1 MADNSRFNLAKAIA
15 AWQRTLEHNRAFLK
29 EDREEL
35 EAHVWDYLE
44 RLQAEGYSDEEAWTQ
59 VMHRM
64 GDYGAVETEY
74 RKVFWV
80 KLRHKQEMLKTYLWE
95 MAMFKNYLK
104 IASRNL
110 IKHRGYTF
118 INVSGLALGM
128 ACCLLILLFVRH
140 ELSYDRY
147 HENSDR
153 TYRVTRE
160 FFDENNTSILH
171 LTRLSFPIAAAM
183 EMELPEVERAVRVWT
198 DGGLVS
204 YEDRHFDEDGFAFAD
219 PAFFE
224 VFSLP
229 LLKGDQATVLT
240 EPNTILVSEAMAT
253 KYFGPADPI
262 GKTLV
267 LYGQVEMRVDGVF
280 ENLPDNTHLDF
291 NFLAS
296 HNTLDGWFSEERRN
310 HWGSFNGHA
319 TYILLAEGAQA
330 SALQAKLPGFLR
342 SHLAAENNSIDFL
355 QLQALTDIHLRSNF
369 SSDDGT
375 QGSITY
381 VYMFSAI
388 ALFVLLIACFN
399 FMNLATARSANR
411 TREVGMR
418 KVLGAYRSQ
427 LVNQFLGESTLL
439 ALVAMVLAVLLTL
452 AVLPAFNSFTGKA
465 LVLFGSVEHTLAL
478 GALMLVLAVSVGV
491 VAGSYP
497 ALFLSAFRPA
507 AVLKG
512 ATGGS
517 WRSRF
522 RTVLV
527 VAQFSISV
535 VLLIGMGIVSQQL
548 DFIQNKRLG
557 LQTEQRIVLPMT
569 TEMRRDFRAVRDQLL
584 THPNIQSV
592 TASTLVPGGRLVD
605 HIGAKAEVNGAL
617 NDITLSLNPVDHDF
631 LDVYGMDLAAGRTF
645 SKDLASDSTQAF
657 VLNETAVQL
666 AGWSS
671 AEAALGQSFTLEGN
685 SGFRRPGQVIGV
697 VKDFHFESLHE
708 EISPLVMFVMPQRYR
723 SVTVKVAAANMN
735 ETLAFLDERWQTY
748 RPNYPFTSTFLDERF
763 GALYEAEQQLG
774 RMFGYFAGLAVFIAC
789 LGLFGLASFITE
801 QRRKEIGVRKV
812 LGASVS
818 SIVAMLSKEFVK
830 LVGIAVILA
839 APIAYFIMTDWLDS
853 FVYQTTIGPGIFIV
867 AGLAALGIALATVS
881 YQSIRAALADPAQVL
896 HAE

>member
-1 MADNSRFNLAKAIA
+1 MTDNSRFSLEKAIA
-15 AWQRTLEHNRAFLK
+15 AWRRTLEHNRAFLR

-35 EAHVWDYLE
+35 ETHARDYFE
-44 RLQAEGYSDEEAWTQ
+44 RLVAEGYSDEDAWTQ
-59 VMHRM
+59 VMQRM

-80 KLRHKQEMLKTYLWE
+80 KLRHKQKMLQTYLWE
-95 MAMFKNYLK
+95 LSMLKNYLK
-104 IASRNL
+104 IATRNL

-128 ACCLLILLFVRH
+128 ACCLLIVLYVSH

-147 HENSDR
+147 HVNSDQV
-153 TYRVTRE
+153 YRVTRE

-171 LTRLSFPIAAAM
+171 LTRLSFPIAPAM
-183 EMELPEVERAVRVWT
+183 EEELPEVERAVRVWS
-198 DGGLVS
+198 DDGLVS
-204 YEDRHFDEDGFAFAD
+204 YEGRHFEEDGFAFAD
-219 PAFFE
+219 PAFFD
-224 VFSLP
+224 VFTVP
-229 LLKGDQATVLT
+229 LLQGDPATALV
-240 EPNTILVSEAMAT
+240 EPNTMLVSQTMAT
-253 KYFGPADPI
+253 KYFGAADPV
-262 GKTLV
+262 GEVLQ
-267 LYGQVEMRVDGVF
+267 LYGQADMRVVGVF
-280 ENLPDNTHLDF
+280 EDLPDNTHFDF
-291 NFLAS
+291 SFLIS
-296 HNTLDGWFSEERRN
+296 HTTLDAWFSEERRN

-319 TYILLAEGAQA
+319 TYVLLAEGAQA
-330 SALQAKLPGFLR
+330 ADLQAKLPAFLR
-342 SHLAAENNSIDFL
+342 SHLEAENNTTDYL
-355 QLQALTDIHLRSNF
+355 ELQALTDIHLRSNF
-369 SSDDGT
+369 SSDDGA

-381 VYMFSAI
+381 IYMFSAI

-427 LVNQFLGESTLL
+427 LVKQFLGESTLL
-439 ALVAMVLAVLLTL
+439 ALVAMVLAIVLAA
-452 AVLPAFNSFTGKA
+452 AVLPAFNSFTGKSLA
-465 LVLFGSVEHTLAL
+465 LFSSVEQTLRLLGVLLTLAL
-478 GALMLVLAVSVGV
+478 GVGM

-497 ALFLSAFRPA
+497 AFFLSAFRPV

-527 VAQFSISV
+527 VAQFAISI
-535 VLLIGMGIVSQQL
+535 VLLIGMGVVSQQL

-557 LQTEQRIVLPMT
+557 LQTEQRIVLPATSAMQ
-569 TEMRRDFRAVRDQLL
+569 RDFGAVRDQLL
-584 THPNIQSV
+584 THPNIQAV
-592 TASTLVPGGRLVD
+592 TASRLVPGGRLVD

-631 LDVYGMDLAAGRTF
+631 LDVYGMEIAAGRTF

-666 AGWSS
+666 AGWASP
-671 AEAALGQSFTLEGN
+671 EAAIDQNLTLEGN
-685 SGFRRPGQVIGV
+685 SGFRLPGQVVGV

-708 EISPLVMFVMPQRYR
+708 EIAPQVMFVMPQRYR
-723 SVTVKVAAANMN
+723 SVTVKVAAAHLN
-735 ETLAFLDERWQTY
+735 ETLAFLEERWQMY
-748 RPNYPFTSTFLDERF
+748 RPNNPFSYVFLDERF
-763 GALYEAEQQLG
+763 GALYAAEQQLG
-774 RMFGYFAGLAVFIAC
+774 RMFAYFAGLAVFIAC
-789 LGLFGLASFITE
+789 LGLFGLASFMTE

-818 SIVAMLSKEFVK
+818 SIVALLSKEFIK
-830 LVGIAVILA
+830 LVAVAVLVA
-839 APIAYFIMTDWLDS
+839 GPIAYVVMADWLDS
-853 FVYQTTIGPGIFIV
+853 FVYQTTMGPGLFLI
-867 AGLAALGIALATVS
+867 AGVVALGIALLTVS